1 MTTAFKAL
9 ALAFASM
16 WTVMAATP
24 VLAQGKHALLVGNSQ
39 YEPRGGSEGE
49 GGSEHWTVLPNPTRD
64 VEMVA
69 SSLRAVGWEVTVVSD
84 GSWQEM
90 DTAIDRFSNEVADAE
105 IVLFYFAGHGFEY
118 DRRNYLVPV
127 DAPLSAGADE
137 LPDRFIEFE
146 RLAEKLIYDGTVI
159 FMLDACRTGG
169 DVDPLPASA
178 AGREQQALQRSA
190 PAPVITEAA
199 TTRQASSGV
208 RDYDFPPGASVAVLY
223 STGRGIPAYDSAP
236 PPEGVSPFAYEVAN
250 LVRVPKVDV
259 SLVFNSIRQGV
270 YERTQGFWPPQVP
283 FTYNS
288 LAPGLFFSESEPVEP
303 LALAVRTP
311 ADPSDTVP
319 KRRGAPGRKI
329 DVTLEDL
336 QRIDEPILLMRVL
349 ARHSV
354 DDLRAMDAA
363 GDPLATHFLG
373 YMQRFG
379 LGVEKDME
387 LARAT
392 LERSAALGTPYGQ
405 LELADFLRVEGDGP
419 QDYARSVEL
428 YRAAA
433 EQDFAKAQ
441 AQYGRV
447 LIGGIMV
454 EKSEANDA
462 AGYEQLLRSAKGGYA
477 FAYYGLWTFSE
488 DPVEKQRWVDSLIR
502 LSEAGRTDADQQLCA
517 ILVRDQQYAASLPY
531 CEVAAQEGYPD
542 AFGYLARAADEGWG
556 GERSVVDA
564 KHYMRQA
571 LSRGDLSP
579 GLCSQMLSMQYLLAV
594 ETNTLDSG
602 RITNCSRGR

>member
-1 MTTAFKAL
+1 MPGLFKSFAL
-9 ALAFASM
+9 AVAA
-16 WTVMAATP
+16 MAAALVASP
-24 VLAQGKHALLVGNSQ
+24 AMAQGKHALLIGNSN
-39 YEPRGGSEGE
+39 YEQHGDGE
-49 GGSEHWTVLPNPTRD
+49 QWTVLPNPTTD
-64 VEMVA
+64 VDTVA
-69 SSLRAVGWEVTVVSD
+69 QSLRAVGWQVTVVPD
-84 GSWQEM
+84 GTWEEM
-90 DTAIDRFSNEVADAE
+90 DTAIDRFSDEVSEAE

-118 DRRNYLVPV
+118 DRHNYLVPV
-127 DAPLSAGADE
+127 DAPLRAGADE
-137 LPDRFIEFE
+137 LRDKFVEFE
-146 RLAEKLIYDGTVI
+146 RIAEKLIYDGTVI

-169 DVDPLPASA
+169 DVDPVPATA
-178 AGREQQALQRSA
+178 AVREQDAVTRSA

-236 PPEGVSPFAYEVAN
+236 PPAGISPFAYEVAN

-270 YERTQGFWPPQVP
+270 YERTQGYWPPQVP

-288 LAPGLFFSESEPVEP
+288 LSPGLFFAQSEPEE
-303 LALAVRTP
+303 AFAVVGASEAASTTSTP
-311 ADPSDTVP
+311 AA
-319 KRRGAPGRKI
+319 RGVSSQSRGI

-336 QRIDEPILLMRVL
+336 QRIDEAILLMRVL

-379 LGVEKDME
+379 LGVEKDMQA
-387 LARAT
+387 ARET

-405 LELADFLRVEGDGP
+405 LELADFLRVEGEGP
-419 QDYARSVEL
+419 ADHARSVTL

-447 LIGGIMV
+447 LIGGVMV
-454 EKSEANDA
+454 EKSDANDA
-462 AGYEQLLRSAKGGYA
+462 AGYEQLRRAAEGGYA

-488 DPVEKQRWVDSLIR
+488 DPAEKQRWVDELVA

-517 ILVRDQQYAASLPY
+517 ILVRDEQFAASLPY
-531 CEVAAQEGYPD
+531 CEVAAEEGYPD
-542 AFGYLARAADEGWG
+542 AFGYLARAADEGWA

-564 KHYMRQA
+564 KHWMRQA

-594 ETNTLDSG
+594 ETDTLDSG
-602 RITNCSRGR
+602 RITNCSRAS